1 MSPPDRYEGR
11 AYMAKQVVPLGTDY
25 RIPEQGRIR
34 LGVKTERAMKSID
47 TFRFT
52 SQDECAIRDL
62 ADIYGGVAEP
72 WTPQR
77 SKDSQWEVITSA
89 SEIRVFLPP
98 DSIDVCYEE
107 WSGGGL
113 VRRCDG
119 VTMTVPV
126 ETPDGVSMDEA
137 PCWCASQQEEKDI
150 PMSCRPHTRLR
161 VILPDIRFGGI
172 WRLESK
178 GWHASKE
185 LPGMAQILEQLQ
197 AIGIVEGR
205 LVLEKRTKVSG
216 GKTKKFVV
224 PRLITNTTP
233 SQILKGSARI
243 QVLEEAPTN
252 TIELEPVV
260 DAEIVEVTEVSTEGW
275 DIPPPGIKVKKN
287 TGAGPRYVKAD

>member
-1 MSPPDRYEGR
+1 
-11 AYMAKQVVPLGTDY
+11 MAKAIVPLGTNY

-34 LGVKTERAMKSID
+34 LGVKTERAMKAID

-62 ADIYGGVAEP
+62 ADLYGGVAEP

-77 SKDSQWEVITSA
+77 SKDSQWEVITSV

-113 VRRCDG
+113 IRRCDG

-126 ETPDGVSMDEA
+126 ETPDGTSMDEA
-137 PCWCASQQEEKDI
+137 PCWCVSQQEAKDI

-178 GWHASKE
+178 GWNASKE

-197 AIGIVEGR
+197 AQGIVEGR
-205 LVLEKRTKVSG
+205 LVLEKRSKVSG

-243 QVLEEAPTN
+243 QVLEEAPSN
-252 TIELEPVV
+252 TIELDSVV
-260 DAEIVEVTEVSTEGW
+260 DVEIIEVNEVTTEGW
-275 DIPPPGIKVKKN
+275 DKPPPGVKVKRN
-287 TGAGPRYVKAD
+287 TGAGPRYVKVD

>member
-1 MSPPDRYEGR
+1 MSR
-11 AYMAKQVVPLGTDY
+11 AVVPLGTDY

-34 LGVKTERAMKSID
+34 LGVKTEHAMKSID

-52 SQDECAIRDL
+52 SLDECAIQAL
-62 ADIYGGVAEP
+62 AEEYGGTVQP

-77 SKDSQWEVITSA
+77 SKESQWEVITEA

-98 DSIDVCYEE
+98 NSIDVTYEE

-113 VRRCDG
+113 VRRCNG
-119 VTMTVPV
+119 RTMTLPI
-126 ETPDGVSMDEA
+126 ETAEGTDMDEA
-137 PCWCASQQEEKDI
+137 PCWCASQDK
-150 PMSCRPHTRLR
+150 MLCRPHTRLR
-161 VILPDIRFGGI
+161 VILPEIRFGGI

-178 GWHASKE
+178 GWNASKE

-224 PRLITNTTP
+224 PRLITDTTP
-233 SQILKGSARI
+233 SQILKGSA
-243 QVLEEAPTN
+243 QVYALEETPDSP
-252 TIELEPVV
+252 IELDAVV
-260 DAEIVEVTEVSTEGW
+260 EAEIVEEAW
-275 DIPPPGIKVKKN
+275 DIPPSGIKVKKN
-287 TGAGPRYVKAD
+287 PTSTGPRYVKAD

>member
-1 MSPPDRYEGR
+1 MSKEI
-11 AYMAKQVVPLGTDY
+11 VPLGTDY

-62 ADIYGGVAEP
+62 ANLYGGSAEP

-89 SEIRVFLPP
+89 KEIRVFLPP

-119 VTMTVPV
+119 VTMTVPI
-126 ETPDGVSMDEA
+126 ETPEGVSMDEA
-137 PCWCASQQEEKDI
+137 PCWCVSQQ
-150 PMSCRPHTRLR
+150 
-161 VILPDIRFGGI
+161 DIRFGGV

-197 AIGIVEGR
+197 AQGIVEGR
-205 LVLEKRTKVSG
+205 LVLEKRSTVSG

-233 SQILKGSARI
+233 SQILKGSAQI
-243 QVLEEAPTN
+243 QVLEEAPTRP
-252 TIELEPVV
+252 IELEPIV
-260 DAEIVEVTEVSTEGW
+260 DAEIIEAIEVTTDGW

>member
-1 MSPPDRYEGR
+1 MSKEI
-11 AYMAKQVVPLGTDY
+11 VPLGTEY

-34 LGVKTERAMKSID
+34 LGVKTERAMKAID

-72 WTPQR
+72 WTPPR
-77 SKDSQWEVITSA
+77 SKDSQWEVITNA

-98 DSIDVCYEE
+98 NSIDVSYEE

-119 VTMTVPV
+119 VTMTLPV
-126 ETPDGVSMDEA
+126 ETPEGVSMDEA
-137 PCWCASQQEEKDI
+137 PCWCTNQQQEKDI

-178 GWHASKE
+178 GWNASKE

-205 LVLEKRTKVSG
+205 LVLEKRSKVSG

-224 PRLITNTTP
+224 PRLITDTTP
-233 SQILKGSARI
+233 TQILKGSAQI
-243 QVLEEAPTN
+243 QVLEEAPTR
-252 TIELEPVV
+252 TIELEPVE
-260 DAEIVEVTEVSTEGW
+260 DAEIIEAVEVPTKAW
-275 DIPPPGIKVKKN
+275 DVPPPGIKVKKN
-287 TGAGPRYVKAD
+287 TGVGPRYVKAD

>member
-52 SQDECAIRDL
+52 SQDECAIRNL

-72 WTPQR
+72 WTPPR
-77 SKDSQWEVITSA
+77 SGSSQWEVITSA
-89 SEIRVFLPP
+89 SEIRVFVPP

-119 VTMTVPV
+119 VMMPLPI
-126 ETPDGVSMDEA
+126 ETPDGMSMDAA

-224 PRLITNTTP
+224 PRLITDTTP

-260 DAEIVEVTEVSTEGW
+260 DAEIIEVTEVATEGW
-275 DIPPPGIKVKKN
+275 DIPPAGIKVKKN
-287 TGAGPRYVKAD
+287 TGTGPRYVKAD

>member
-1 MSPPDRYEGR
+1 MSR
-11 AYMAKQVVPLGTDY
+11 AVVPLGTDY

-52 SQDECAIRDL
+52 SLDECAIQAL
-62 ADIYGGVAEP
+62 AEEYGGTVQP

-77 SKDSQWEVITSA
+77 SKESQWEVLTEA

-98 DSIDVCYEE
+98 
-107 WSGGGL
+107 
-113 VRRCDG
+113 
-119 VTMTVPV
+119 
-126 ETPDGVSMDEA
+126 
-137 PCWCASQQEEKDI
+137 WCASQDKLL
-150 PMSCRPHTRLR
+150 CRPHTRLR
-161 VILPDIRFGGI
+161 VILPEIRFGGI

-178 GWHASKE
+178 GWNASKE

-224 PRLITNTTP
+224 PRLITDTTP
-233 SQILKGSARI
+233 IQILKGSA
-243 QVLEEAPTN
+243 QVYALEDTADSP
-252 TIELEPVV
+252 IELDAVV
-260 DAEIVEVTEVSTEGW
+260 EAEIVEEAW
-275 DIPPPGIKVKKN
+275 DIPPSGIKVKKN
-287 TGAGPRYVKAD
+287 PTSTGPRYVKAD